1 MKLIHFSDTHLGYGE
16 YSKIDAVSGIN
27 QRELDVNAAFK
38 QAIDFILK
46 KKPDLVI
53 HAGDLFDSPRPSNRA
68 IHIALSELQRLSTAG
83 IPTILISGNH
93 STPRVAS
100 SGSIFEALTILPNIY
115 PVYKKQYEKIRI
127 GDAAIHIV
135 PHTSSDAELCA
146 ELEKVKLDSKAK
158 FNILGLHAG
167 ITLDDV
173 YKMGEF
179 NELIIPGKVFLRF
192 KDFDYVSLGHWHRFL
207 EIKNIPNAYYS
218 GSTERFSFREIGY
231 PKGIVFADLAEHKAE
246 FIPIEVREMLRLGP
260 VNCAGKDASEVLDM
274 ISELKTKNK
283 IDGRIIQLKLE
294 NLTRSTYVQLDLKRI
309 RELFVEAFHVDIHPE
324 LVQEKDGDVIVD
336 KAIDALPLEFE
347 RFLADIKMSDNDK
360 KELVNLGTR
369 YINQAQEKEQS

>member
-1 MKLIHFSDTHLGYGE
+1 MKLVHFSDTHLGYSE
-16 YSKIDAVSGIN
+16 YSRVDPASGIN
-27 QRELDVNAAFK
+27 QRELDVNSAFK
-38 QAIDFILK
+38 QVIDFILK

-68 IHIALSELQRLSTAG
+68 IHTALSELQRLSNAR
-83 IPTILISGNH
+83 IPTVLISGNH

-115 PVYKKQYEKIRI
+115 PVYKKQYEKIKI
-127 GDAAIHIV
+127 GDATIHVV
-135 PHTSSDAELCA
+135 PHTSSDTELCA
-146 ELEKVKLDSKAK
+146 ELEKVKLDSNAK

-179 NELIIPGKVFLRF
+179 NELIIPGKVFLMF

-207 EIKNIPNAYYS
+207 AIKNIPNAYYS
-218 GSTERFSFREIGY
+218 GSTERFSFREASY

-246 FIPIEVREMLRLGP
+246 FIPIEVREMLKLGP
-260 VNCAGKDASEVLDM
+260 VNCTGKDASEVLDM
-274 ISELKTKNK
+274 ISELKTKSK

-294 NLTRSTYVQLDLKRI
+294 NLVRSTYVQLDLKRI
-309 RELFVEAFHVDIHPE
+309 RESFAEALHVDIHPE
-324 LVQEKDGDVIVD
+324 LVSEEGDGSAIEKP
-336 KAIDALPLEFE
+336 IDALPLEFE
-347 RFLADIKMSDNDK
+347 RFLADIKMPDKEK
-360 KELVNLGTR
+360 KEFVSLGIR
-369 YINQAQEKEQS
+369 YINQAQEKEQI